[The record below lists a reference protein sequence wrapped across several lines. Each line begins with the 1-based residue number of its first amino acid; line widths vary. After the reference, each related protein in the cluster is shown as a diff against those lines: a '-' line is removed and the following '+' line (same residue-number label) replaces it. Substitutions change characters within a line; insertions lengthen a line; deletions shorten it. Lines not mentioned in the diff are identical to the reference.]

1 MADAPELTEAA
12 QSHSKEEEI
21 YAQRVEK
28 AARWRELG
36 ANPFGNGHRPGHVA
50 AQVHEAH
57 GSQSAEEIEKA
68 GAPVY
73 DVAGRVVALRSFGK
87 AAFIKLRDRSGEVQV
102 HVKLD
107 ALGAPT
113 FELFKLCDLGDFVA
127 ATGAVFRS
135 KTGELTL
142 AATRFVP
149 LTKSF
154 RPLPEKWHGLV
165 DVEQRFQLWRFRHM
179 KTVHRIIGERQGT
192 GGSSGVGFLRK
203 ALELQF
209 FPELW
214 SVRTEL
220 APPAAP

>member
-1 MADAPELTEAA
+1 MADAPEATDAA

-28 AARWRELG
+28 AAKWRELG
-36 ANPFGNGHRPGHVA
+36 ANPFGNGHRPANLA

-68 GAPVY
+68 GAPAY
-73 DVAGRVVALRSFGK
+73 DVAGRIVALRSFGK

-107 ALGAPT
+107 ALGAAA

-127 ATGAVFRS
+127 AAGPVFRS

-142 AATRFVP
+142 SA
-149 LTKSF
+149 
-154 RPLPEKWHGLV
+154 
-165 DVEQRFQLWRFRHM
+165 
-179 KTVHRIIGERQGT
+179 
-192 GGSSGVGFLRK
+192 
-203 ALELQF
+203 
-209 FPELW
+209 
-214 SVRTEL
+214 
-220 APPAAP
+220 